1 MRFWI
6 LTLNPGFFRGATDEG
21 MIRIARQ
28 KGLLEVSVVAI
39 RDFTDDRYGTTD
51 DYPYGG
57 GAGMVMKAQPILRA
71 NESVRRDAE
80 AGGAAAAG
88 ESPRV
93 LVTSP
98 QGKPFTQAWAREL
111 ALEREIVVLCGRYKG
126 IDERVIPLLGAEE
139 ISIGDYVLSGGEP
152 AAMVILDALA
162 RLIPGVL
169 GDAESAEADSFSEPL
184 LDAPVYT
191 RPEEVAG
198 QCVPDVLLSGD
209 HERIRVWRRREALR
223 RTWRRRPDLLL
234 GRTLCK
240 EDQKLLD
247 EIKKEEGR

>member
-1 MRFWI
+1 MRFSI
-6 LTLNPGFFRGATDEG
+6 LTLNPGFFRGALDEG
-21 MIRIARQ
+21 MIRIARE
-28 KGLLEVSVVAI
+28 KGLLTVGLVPI

-57 GAGMVMKAQPILRA
+57 GAGMVMKAEPILRA
-71 NESVRRDAE
+71 HESLRREGSKA
-80 AGGAAAAG
+80 
-88 ESPRV
+88 PRT

-98 QGKPFTQAWAREL
+98 QGRTLTQRWAREL
-111 ALEREIVVLCGRYKG
+111 ALEPEIAILCGRYKG

-152 AAMVILDALA
+152 AAIVILDALA
-162 RLIPGVL
+162 RLLPGVL

-191 RPEEVAG
+191 RPEDV
-198 QCVPDVLLSGD
+198 QSRRVPDVLLSGD

-223 RTWRRRPDLLL
+223 RTWLKRPDLLL
-234 GRTLCK
+234 GRKLSN
-240 EDQKLLD
+240 EDQSLLD

>member
-1 MRFWI
+1 MRVSI
-6 LTLNPGFFRGATDEG
+6 LTLNPGFFPGALDEG

-39 RDFTDDRYGTTD
+39 RDFTTDRYGTTD

-57 GAGMVMKAQPILRA
+57 GAGMVMKVEPIVRA
-71 NESVRRDAE
+71 FESVRRSAKPP
-80 AGGAAAAG
+80 
-88 ESPRV
+88 PRV

-98 QGKPFTQAWAREL
+98 QGRRFTQDRAREL
-111 ALEREIVVLCGRYKG
+111 AREPSIAVLCGRYRG
-126 IDERVIPLLGAEE
+126 IDERVIALLGAEE

-152 AAMVILDALA
+152 AALVILDAVA

-191 RPEEVAG
+191 RPEEHEG
-198 QCVPDVLLSGD
+198 HRVPEVLLSGN

-223 RTWRRRPDLLL
+223 RTWIRRPDLLA
-234 GRTLCK
+234 GRELSDEDKTL
-240 EDQKLLD
+240 LN
-247 EIKKEEGR
+247 EIQREEER

>member
-1 MRFWI
+1 MRFSI
-6 LTLNPGFFRGATDEG
+6 LTLKPGFFRGALDEG
-21 MIRIARQ
+21 MIRVARE
-28 KGLLEVSVVAI
+28 KKLLEVVLVPI

-57 GAGMVMKAQPILRA
+57 GAGMVMKAEPILRA
-71 NESVRRDAE
+71 HGSLRSEGSGKAIRT
-80 AGGAAAAG
+80 
-88 ESPRV
+88 

-98 QGKPFTQAWAREL
+98 QGRTLTQRWAREL
-111 ALEREIVVLCGRYKG
+111 SREPEIAVLCGRYKG

-152 AAMVILDALA
+152 AAIVILDALA

-191 RPEEVAG
+191 RPEDFESRR
-198 QCVPDVLLSGD
+198 VPDVLLSGD

-223 RTWRRRPDLLL
+223 RTWLKRPDLLL
-234 GRTLCK
+234 GRKLSD
-240 EDQKLLD
+240 EDQSLLD
-247 EIKKEEGR
+247 EIKNEEGR

>member
-1 MRFWI
+1 MRFSI
-6 LTLNPGFFRGATDEG
+6 LTLNPGFFSGALDEG
-21 MIRIARQ
+21 MIRVARQ

-57 GAGMVMKAQPILRA
+57 GAGMVMKAEPILRA
-71 NESVRRDAE
+71 HESVRRDA
-80 AGGAAAAG
+80 GG
-88 ESPRV
+88 SPRV

-98 QGKPFTQAWAREL
+98 QGRVLTQAWAREL
-111 ALEREIVVLCGRYKG
+111 ALAPEIVVLCGRYKG

-152 AAMVILDALA
+152 AAIVVLDAVA
-162 RLIPGVL
+162 RLLPGVL

-191 RPEEVAG
+191 RPEDVEG
-198 QCVPDVLLSGD
+198 RRVPDVLLSGD
-209 HERIRVWRRREALR
+209 HERIRLWRRREAIR
-223 RTWRRRPDLLL
+223 RTWLRRPDLLL

-240 EDQKLLD
+240 EDEKLLD
-247 EIKKEEGR
+247 EIKKEEER

>member
-1 MRFWI
+1 MRFSI

-28 KGLLEVSVVAI
+28 KGLLDVVVVPI
-39 RDFTDDRYGTTD
+39 RDFTVDRYGTTD

-57 GAGMVMKAQPILRA
+57 GAGMVMKAEPILRA
-71 NESVRRDAE
+71 FESVRRD
-80 AGGAAAAG
+80 GGEG
-88 ESPRV
+88 QRV

-98 QGKPFTQAWAREL
+98 QGRRFDQAFAREL
-111 ALEREIVVLCGRYKG
+111 SATPSIVVLCGRYKG
-126 IDERVIPLLGAEE
+126 IDERVIPLLKAEE

-152 AAMVILDALA
+152 AAITILDAVA

-191 RPEEVAG
+191 RPEDVEG
-198 QCVPDVLLSGD
+198 HRVPDVLMSGD
-209 HERIRVWRRREALR
+209 HERVRVWRRREAIR
-223 RTWRRRPDLLL
+223 RTWIKRPDLLL
-234 GRTLCK
+234 GRELSP
-240 EDQKLLD
+240 EDRRLLD